1 MKNCTSCG
9 AELQSHWKFCTNC
22 QAPQPAQQSGGSA
35 AADVTQPDRTEAT
48 RSEQPTQRFER
59 EQPTQRFDQA
69 PGQTTAGE
77 QPGQRTDGTATA
89 TSVFDPPVTT
99 PVATGA
105 GAAGASG
112 AGFAA
117 PGTPAGSGT
126 PAGPGAP
133 AGPGG
138 DGTGNGGTGN
148 GGPTGPQGP
157 SGPNTPPA
165 PKGPKKRSRKVIILV
180 SVLVVLLAVGLG
192 AFFYV
197 QNLIRGGASSPQKAA
212 DQLIES
218 IETKDMIGVA
228 TLVPLEEREPI
239 QRIQEHLADKMDEF
253 GLEAALEKVGE
264 DDELSDEEFSF
275 DGVTIAFE
283 GVEPEIEEIDESTA
297 LIRYTTGEVKVDIDP
312 EATTGTLRSIFDSLD
327 EMEKTSETVE
337 LGELGPDGSPL
348 TLVAT
353 ERDGRWYISPM
364 YSVAEMVNASESYDR
379 GSVPDA
385 STGSDSPAEAAKA
398 MVEAIPA
405 VASEGSLSP
414 LAGTLSIHEGSLLYL
429 YQDMFD
435 DAMSGMGGEE
445 ISVSDVRFTE
455 GDKDGNRAIAV
466 VENIK
471 LENDYGD
478 EITLTAECIKGESDS
493 DSFCLNGS
501 GYTVEPSA
509 QMFGGLQNLSVTT
522 LKENGKWRVSLGHTL
537 ADAVIDW
544 TDSLTREQALALLSL
559 AHSEDASGDIAV
571 DEATDVKFNSAGFAV
586 LNLRVDEEM
595 SLAAEDEYDFGDI
608 TVYSKDGKEEIT
620 TLGYGDDIPEGDY
633 KLVVF
638 AGPEWDEERAED
650 GGDIEYS
657 KELTLVEDSGLS
669 YSDSY
674 LDAGKDYFYG
684 LLSLSGE
691 AMTHTLKGIE
701 DDGELMFEV
710 SGSVLPVGTPGTVVV
725 TMDGKEYELE
735 LTSGK
740 PATVTIPYPGD
751 GEEHEVTVELFPGE
765 DATTAFLSYNGE
777 LTAN

>member
-22 QAPQPAQQSGGSA
+22 QAPQPAQSGGSA
-35 AADVTQPDRTEAT
+35 AAETTQPDHDAV
-48 RSEQPTQRFER
+48 RSEQPTQRFE
-59 EQPTQRFDQA
+59 QA
-69 PGQTTAGE
+69 PGQSAADG
-77 QPGQRTDGTATA
+77 QPGQRAESTATS
-89 TSVFDPPVTT
+89 TSVFDPPVMA
-99 PVATGA
+99 PAAKSADATGT
-105 GAAGASG
+105 SG
-112 AGFAA
+112 SGFAA
-117 PGTPAGSGT
+117 PGTPAG
-126 PAGPGAP
+126 P
-133 AGPGG
+133 
-138 DGTGNGGTGN
+138 GGTGN
-148 GGPTGPQGP
+148 NGPGGMGNNGPSGPQGP
-157 SGPNTPPA
+157 GGTNTPPSA
-165 PKGPKKRSRKVIILV
+165 PKGPRKRSRKVIILV
-180 SVLVVLLAVGLG
+180 SVLVVLLAVGIG

-197 QNLIRGGASSPQKAA
+197 QNLIRGGASSPQGAA
-212 DQLIES
+212 DQLMES
-218 IETKDMIGVA
+218 IETKDMIGLA

-239 QRIQEHLADKMDEF
+239 QRIQEHLADKMEEF
-253 GLEAALEKVGE
+253 KLEEALTKVGRDE
-264 DDELSDEEFSF
+264 ELSEDEFSF
-275 DGVTIAFE
+275 DGVTISME
-283 GVEPEIEEIDESTA
+283 GVEPEIKEIDESTA
-297 LIRYTTGEVKVDIDP
+297 LIRYASGEVKVDIDP
-312 EATTGTLRSIFDSLD
+312 AATTGTLRTIFDSL
-327 EMEKTSETVE
+327 EEEEKVSETIE

-379 GSVPDA
+379 GSVPEA
-385 STGSDSPAEAAKA
+385 STGSNSPAEAAKA
-398 MVEAIPA
+398 MVEAVPSVI
-405 VASEGSLSP
+405 SEGSLSP

-435 DAMSGMGGEE
+435 DAMSGMNGEE

-455 GDKDGNRAIAV
+455 GEKDGNRATAV
-466 VENIK
+466 VDNIR

-478 EITLTAECIKGESDS
+478 EITLTSECIKGESDS

-522 LKENGKWRVSLGHTL
+522 LEENGKWRVSLGHTL

-571 DEATDVKFNSAGFAV
+571 DDSTDVTFNSAGFAV

-595 SLAAEDEYDFGDI
+595 SLAAEDEYDFGDM

-620 TLGYGDDIPEGDY
+620 TLGYGDEIPEGDY

-650 GGDIEYS
+650 GGDIDYS
-657 KELTLVEDSGLS
+657 KELTLVEDSGTS
-669 YSDSY
+669 FSDSY
-674 LDAGKDYFYG
+674 LDPGKDYFYG

-710 SGSVLPVGTPGTVVV
+710 SGSVLPIGTPGTVVV
-725 TMDGKEYELE
+725 TMDGEEHELKLVAGE
-735 LTSGK
+735 

-765 DATTAFLSYNGE
+765 GATTAFLSYNGE
-777 LTAN
+777 LSAN